1 MPESEAPIESSD
13 SGPGFGR
20 KLGWE
25 AIAFGG
31 LACLSIVGIGIADFS
46 ASRGL
51 AYWLMMVPV
60 FAAVSIATG
69 WTRAR
74 RRGEA
79 GAVLVWKQVLHWV
92 PLLLALYLIYALEA
106 TGRLNREDA
115 GLVSLIAFAL
125 TTLLAGV
132 HLDWRLAVLGALL
145 GVTAAAAAL
154 VEEFFWVLL
163 IPALIAAAVVIFWR
177 RRDDGVTP

>member
-1 MPESEAPIESSD
+1 MSEIEAPTESSEPE
-13 SGPGFGR
+13 PGFGR
-20 KLGWE
+20 RLGWE

-31 LACLSIVGIGIADFS
+31 LAALSVVGIGIADFS

-51 AYWLMMVPV
+51 AFWEMMVPV
-60 FAAVSIATG
+60 FAAVCVATG

-79 GAVLVWKQVLHWV
+79 GAAIIWKQVLHWV
-92 PLLLALYLIYALEA
+92 PLLLALYLIYSLQA

-115 GLVSLIAFAL
+115 GLVALIAFAL

-163 IPALIAAAVVIFWR
+163 LPALLVGAVVIFWPR
-177 RRDDGVTP
+177 RADPVTT